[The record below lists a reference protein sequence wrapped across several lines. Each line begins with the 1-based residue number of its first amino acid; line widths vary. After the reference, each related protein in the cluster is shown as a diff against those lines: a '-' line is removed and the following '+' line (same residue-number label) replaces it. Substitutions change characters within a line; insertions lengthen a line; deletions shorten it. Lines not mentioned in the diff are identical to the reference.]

1 MPSFDIVKETKPR
14 KTFRTESV
22 IGSFDLQVESLKQR
36 FRGNIDIE
44 NKDWSIG
51 LIVGASGSG
60 KSTIAKEV
68 FGKEYFKNHVW
79 GNNAIVDEMPK
90 NRTMSEIEKTFTS
103 VGFASPPSWL
113 KPFGVL
119 SNGEKMRVEIAYCL
133 LSDDPMT
140 VYDEFTSVV
149 NREVAKTASMA
160 INKALKRSVKKFI
173 AISCHDDI
181 IPYLQPDWI
190 YNTDEQRFF
199 FAKTNTKS
207 QSSNSKFTSLTTLIK
222 SQYGKFLNNI
232 II

>member
-44 NKDWSIG
+44 NKNWNIG

-79 GNNAIVDEMPK
+79 GDNAIVDEMPK

-160 INKALKRSVKKFI
+160 INKALKRSGKKFI

-207 QSSNSKFTSLTTLIK
+207 QNSSSKFTSLTTLIK
-222 SQYGKFLNNI
+222 SQYGKFLSNI
-232 II
+232 TI

>member
-44 NKDWSIG
+44 NKDWNIG

-79 GNNAIVDEMPK
+79 GDNAIVDEMPK

-133 LSDDPMT
+133 LSDDLMT

-160 INKALKRSVKKFI
+160 INKALKRSGKKFI

-207 QSSNSKFTSLTTLIK
+207 QNSSSKFTSLTTLIK
-222 SQYGKFLNNI
+222 SQYGKFLSNI

>member
-44 NKDWSIG
+44 SKDWNIG

-79 GNNAIVDEMPK
+79 GDNAIVDEMPK

-133 LSDDPMT
+133 LSNAPIT

-160 INKALKRSVKKFI
+160 IHKALKRSEKKFI
-173 AISCHDDI
+173 AISCHNDI

-207 QSSNSKFTSLTTLIK
+207 QNSNYKFTSLTTLIK
-222 SQYGKFLNNI
+222 NQYGRFLSNI